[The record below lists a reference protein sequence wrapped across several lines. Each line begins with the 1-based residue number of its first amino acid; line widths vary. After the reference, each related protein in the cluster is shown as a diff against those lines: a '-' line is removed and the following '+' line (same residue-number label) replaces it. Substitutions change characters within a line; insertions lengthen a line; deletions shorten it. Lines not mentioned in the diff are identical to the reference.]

1 MASITL
7 AVDDKLKSEM
17 ANLLWVN
24 WSELAKE
31 KLIKEQ
37 KLREQLEEFRRIVSK
52 SKFTEKDA
60 DELSDKVKSSM
71 HERLKKRG
79 LL

>member
-7 AVDDKLKSEM
+7 AVDDELKSDM
-17 ANLLWVN
+17 TNLLWVN

-37 KLREQLEEFRRIVSK
+37 KLREQLEQFRRIISK

-60 DELSDKVKSSM
+60 NELSDKVKSAM

>member
-52 SKFTEKDA
+52 SKFTEKDS